1 MRETREELIEKFPSF
16 NASRY
21 DIVKILYGDEPNTY
35 WDLEKYNYH
44 RTLTGTL
51 SNISAVD
58 AYIFTKYGN
67 YYIYSTRIGRV
78 YIAEKGEVLCG
89 DISVK
94 HRGLKYDICLNLMYG
109 FSALDILYLGGP
121 SGVTGFSSSDGIGSP
136 CSRKMTK
143 ELDKDKILRI
153 INESLS
159 DYGVGIQKF
168 MKMVRQIYQRDPT
181 NHILE
186 KTFNC

>member
-16 NASRY
+16 NTY
-21 DIVKILYGDEPNTY
+21 HQDIVKIFYGDEPDTY
-35 WDLEKYNYH
+35 WNLEKYNYH

-58 AYIFTKYGN
+58 AYIFTQYGN

-78 YIAEKGEVLCG
+78 YIAENGEVLCG

-94 HRGLKYDICLNLMYG
+94 HRGLTYDVCLNLMYG
-109 FSALDILYLGGP
+109 FSALDILYLSGS

-136 CSRKMTK
+136 CTHKMTK
-143 ELDKDKILRI
+143 ELDKEKILRI
-153 INESLS
+153 INEPLS
-159 DYGVGIQKF
+159 NYGVGIQKF
-168 MKMVRQIYQRDPT
+168 METVRKTYQRDPT